1 MHLYFRQIKL
11 VLVDYHLIHGS
22 RQTYMAELKQR
33 KGSMLLGCCGHGP
46 AISRLPK
53 FFHQI
58 VVSATSRGNLAA
70 IVSGDSVS
78 G

>member
-1 MHLYFRQIKL
+1 MGIPKL
-11 VLVDYHLIHGS
+11 TS
-22 RQTYMAELKQR
+22 
-33 KGSMLLGCCGHGP
+33 GCSQCLCFWT

-78 G
+78 GECLTCKP